1 MLTRTVSVRKPKPPM
16 RVTLQDVA
24 NHAGVSRA
32 TASLVVRDSPLVT
45 DETRERVL
53 ASMQVLGYVYNRAA
67 ASLRSRRSHAI
78 GLVVTDITNPF
89 FAQMTIGSETAL
101 EEADYAVLLGNTSE
115 RLTKQDRLLAA
126 MQGYAVDGILLAP
139 AMGTTI
145 ETIER
150 LRTWRL
156 PFVLVVRYLFDVDAN
171 YVGAD
176 NVAGAAMAAEHLVSN
191 GHHRIAFVGGPAG
204 SSARSDRA
212 QGLRSVLQRHGIPAD
227 ESLFVTSPVTRDGGR
242 QAILDL
248 LSSTNP
254 PTAALCYN
262 DIVAFGVLLG
272 LQATGRQP
280 GRDFDVIGFDD
291 IEEAALWQPALT
303 TVAIDPERIGAEAAQ
318 LLLERIESPDAPP
331 RRVILPPRLV
341 VRETCFARTMDVAW
355 ATSIVRASRDEP
367 ALAAGTIA

>member
-1 MLTRTVSVRKPKPPM
+1 MFPARTSPRKPKPPK
-16 RVTLQDVA
+16 RVTLLDVA
-24 NHAGVSRA
+24 DHAGVSRA

-53 ASMQVLGYVYNRAA
+53 AAMDALGYVYNRAA

-115 RLTKQDRLLAA
+115 RLSKQERLLEA
-126 MQGYAVDGILLAP
+126 MHGYAVDGVLLAP
-139 AMGTTI
+139 AMNTTI
-145 ETIER
+145 ETVER
-150 LRTWRL
+150 LRRWRL
-156 PFVLVVRYLFDVDAN
+156 PFVMVVRYLFDVDAD

-176 NVAGAAMAAEHLVSN
+176 NLAGAEMAAEHLVAA
-191 GHHRIAFVGGPAG
+191 GHQRIAFVGGPAG
-204 SSARSDRA
+204 SSARRDRL
-212 QGLRSVLQRHGIPAD
+212 QGLCNVLARRGIAAD
-227 ESLFVTSPVTRDGGR
+227 DALFVTSPVTREGGR
-242 QAILDL
+242 RAILDL
-248 LSSTNP
+248 LALPNP

-262 DIVAFGVLLG
+262 DVVAFGVMLG
-272 LQATGRQP
+272 LQAAGRRP

-303 TVAIDPERIGAEAAQ
+303 TVAIDPQRIGVEAAR
-318 LLLERIESPDAPP
+318 LLLERIENPDAPP

-341 VRETCFARTMDVAW
+341 VRESCAALT
-355 ATSIVRASRDEP
+355 EP
-367 ALAAGTIA
+367 ARAAELFM

>member
-1 MLTRTVSVRKPKPPM
+1 MLNARVSLRKPKPPK
-16 RVTLQDVA
+16 RVTLMDVA
-24 NHAGVSRA
+24 DCAGVSRA
-32 TASLVVRDSPLVT
+32 TASLVVRGSPLVT
-45 DETRERVL
+45 DETRDKVL
-53 ASMQVLGYVYNRAA
+53 AAMDELGYVYNRAA

-89 FAQMTIGSETAL
+89 FAQMTIGSETAF

-115 RLTKQDRLLAA
+115 RLIKQDRLLDA
-126 MQGYAVDGILLAP
+126 MHGYAVDGILLAP
-139 AMGTTI
+139 AVGTTI
-145 ETIER
+145 GTIER
-150 LRTWRL
+150 LRSWHL
-156 PFVLVVRYLFDVDAN
+156 PFVLVVRYLFDVDAD

-191 GHHRIAFVGGPAG
+191 GHRRIAFVGGPAG
-204 SSARSDRA
+204 SSARRDRA

-227 ESLFVTSPVTRDGGR
+227 ESLFITSPVTRDGGR

-248 LSSTNP
+248 LSRTDP

-303 TVAIDPERIGAEAAQ
+303 TVAIDPQRIGTEAAQ

-367 ALAAGTIA
+367 VLSAGPIA